1 MAGFEDRD
9 AWGPGASRR
18 APCACRRGAKT
29 EGSVTTTRRWGG
41 KAVNRCRWPY
51 FAIGS
56 KRSMARRLPPGSPAL
71 FLPLP
76 WSTREAH
83 SQTRLWSSARAPLS
97 ACRSRQF
104 CAAQRWSHRTLRPTV
119 RLERISLC
127 RPAHTCTTRT
137 SLWLQWAT
145 GIHSLQL
152 WPGFERAYL
161 VHLECGGH
169 ARRLSGGHSLS
180 EQQAVWDDRQWS
192 RSK

>member
-1 MAGFEDRD
+1 MRL
-9 AWGPGASRR
+9 PS
-18 APCACRRGAKT
+18 
-29 EGSVTTTRRWGG
+29 GSENGGQCNDHTRRWGG
-41 KAVNRCRWPY
+41 KAVNRCRWRT
-51 FAIGS
+51 S
-56 KRSMARRLPPGSPAL
+56 RLDRRGPWRGGCRPVLQLSSCRCRG
-71 FLPLP
+71 PLVRP
-76 WSTREAH
+76 